1 MSLKP
6 IDALSTSP
14 ALRERPAADL
24 LPGSAPAGRR
34 VRITTAMRD
43 GLAAIGL
50 GLLLLGL
57 LFHQEFSAAVR
68 VWIQSTA
75 YNHYFL
81 IIPLVAYLIWD
92 RRAVL
97 NGAVPQPSVTPAL
110 LAVPVGAAWLFADR
124 VGIMEGRQLMAV
136 TLIQILFL
144 VLLGWR
150 LYRALLGP
158 LLYLYFLVP
167 FGAFVTPALQ
177 DFTAAFTTHGLN
189 LLGIPNFNDGYS
201 IEIPQGTFYI
211 AQACAGLRFLI
222 AALAFGCLYAL
233 LMYRSPWRRGLFIL
247 GSIITPIA
255 ANGFRAL
262 GIVTLGYLLGSAKAA
277 ATDHVLYGWLFFS
290 IVILLLVIFGLPFR
304 EDDKPAA
311 PLLADATIRNHHSRL
326 PALAAVLLLGT
337 LGPLIAFALDRAAA
351 ATVPPAPQ
359 LPPGACTQTALDTAM
374 PSPVAARITEQHLNC
389 GAGRVTVMTAVF
401 SPRVDPGAILSEE
414 RRLTGLKMGD
424 VIATAT
430 LAEHG
435 LALHLMQ
442 TEDPKHTAASAIWID
457 GAPASPGRAMRLRQA
472 WKSIVG
478 GHSAPVLIAVQPDP
492 DPSAKTGG
500 YQRARAGIAA
510 WLTKQP
516 SLSGALVRL
525 TLGPQVE
532 H

>member
-6 IDALSTSP
+6 IDTLSTSP
-14 ALRERPAADL
+14 ALRERAAPDL
-24 LPGSAPAGRR
+24 LPGSASAVRR
-34 VRITTAMRD
+34 VRVTTAMRD
-43 GLAAIGL
+43 SLAAIGL

-75 YNHYFL
+75 YNHCFL

-97 NGAVPQPSVTPAL
+97 DGAVPQPSVAPAL
-110 LAVPVGAAWLFADR
+110 LAVPVGAAWLLADR
-124 VGIMEGRQLMAV
+124 VGIMEGRQLMAM

-189 LLGIPNFNDGYS
+189 MLGIPNFNDGYT

-222 AALAFGCLYAL
+222 AAIAFGCLYAL

-247 GSIITPIA
+247 VSIITPIV

-262 GIVTLGYLLGSAKAA
+262 GIVTLGYLLGSANAA

-290 IVILLLVIFGLPFR
+290 IVILLLVVFGLPFR
-304 EDDKPAA
+304 EDDKPST
-311 PLLADATIRNHHSRL
+311 PLLTKSTARNPRSRL

-337 LGPLIAFALDRAAA
+337 LGPLIAFALDQAAA
-351 ATVPPAPQ
+351 ATVPPASH
-359 LPPGACTQTALDTAM
+359 LPPGACTRTAPDTAI
-374 PSPVAARITEQHLNC
+374 PSPVAARITEQHLDC
-389 GAGRVTVMTAVF
+389 GAGQVTVMTAVF
-401 SPRVDPGAILSEE
+401 SPRIDPGAILNEE
-414 RRLTGLKMGD
+414 RRLAGLEMGD
-424 VIATAT
+424 VIAATT
-430 LAEHG
+430 LADHG
-435 LALHLMQ
+435 LALHLVQ

-457 GAPASPGRAMRLRQA
+457 ASPLSPGPAMPLAQA
-472 WKSIVG
+472 WRSISG
-478 GHSAPVLIAVQPDP
+478 SHSVPVLIAVQPDP
-492 DPSAKTGG
+492 DPSAEIGG
-500 YQRARAGIAA
+500 YQRARASITA
-510 WLTKQP
+510 WLAKQTDLA
-516 SLSGALVRL
+516 STLARL
-525 TLGPQVE
+525 TSE
-532 H
+532 RSD